1 MDNVLNNVAD
11 TNESNAVNAVSAA
24 SAASA
29 ASVVADCDTGIQDK
43 KSKAVAKNIDTNKVL
58 EYFKES
64 IDTTNSYTLDEY
76 KKLITTAFKEA
87 AKKTSKRTSKSGN
100 GSGGGEVVK
109 REPTKYNI
117 FVKEEILKLKAENPD
132 KQYKDLMKMAADK
145 WNENKLAV

>member
-11 TNESNAVNAVSAA
+11 TNESNASVAGVTNGSVA
-24 SAASA
+24 SGTDSR
-29 ASVVADCDTGIQDK
+29 IQEK
-43 KSKAVAKNIDTNKVL
+43 KTKAVAKNVDTNKVL

-64 IDTTNSYTLDEY
+64 IDSTNSYTLDEY
-76 KKLITTAFKEA
+76 KKLITAAFKEA
-87 AKKTSKRTSKSGN
+87 SKKTKRSGS
-100 GSGGGEVVK
+100 GTSGGGAAGGDVVK

-145 WNENKLAV
+145 WNENKLTA

>member
-11 TNESNAVNAVSAA
+11 TNESRA
-24 SAASA
+24 SG
-29 ASVVADCDTGIQDK
+29 SVVADSDAGIQDK
-43 KSKAVAKNIDTNKVL
+43 KSKAVVKNIDTNKVL

-64 IDTTNSYTLDEY
+64 IDTSNSYTLDEY

>member
-1 MDNVLNNVAD
+1 MDNVLNNIAD
-11 TNESNAVNAVSAA
+11 KNESNAVNAVNAV
-24 SAASA
+24 
-29 ASVVADCDTGIQDK
+29 SVVADCDTGIQDK
-43 KSKAVAKNIDTNKVL
+43 KSKAVAKNVDTNKVL

-100 GSGGGEVVK
+100 SSGGGEVVK

>member
-11 TNESNAVNAVSAA
+11 TNESNAVNAVNAASVA
-24 SAASA
+24 SAA
-29 ASVVADCDTGIQDK
+29 ADCDTGIQDK

>member
-1 MDNVLNNVAD
+1 MDNVLDNVLD
-11 TNESNAVNAVSAA
+11 NVGGAVIS
-24 SAASA
+24 SDSPE
-29 ASVVADCDTGIQDK
+29 IQDK

-100 GSGGGEVVK
+100 SSGGGEVVK

>member
-1 MDNVLNNVAD
+1 MDNVAD
-11 TNESNAVNAVSAA
+11 TNESNGAC
-24 SAASA
+24 
-29 ASVVADCDTGIQDK
+29 VVAYCDTRIQDK
-43 KSKAVAKNIDTNKVL
+43 KSKADAKNVDTNKVL

-64 IDTTNSYTLDEY
+64 IDSTNSYTLDEY

-100 GSGGGEVVK
+100 GSGSGEVVK

>member
-1 MDNVLNNVAD
+1 MDNVLNNIAD
-11 TNESNAVNAVSAA
+11 KNESNAVNV
-24 SAASA
+24 
-29 ASVVADCDTGIQDK
+29 ASVASVASVAADCDTGIQDK
-43 KSKAVAKNIDTNKVL
+43 KSKAVAKNVDTNKVL

-76 KKLITTAFKEA
+76 KKLITMAFKEA

>member
-1 MDNVLNNVAD
+1 MDNVLNNIAD
-11 TNESNAVNAVSAA
+11 KNESNAVSAV
-24 SAASA
+24 
-29 ASVVADCDTGIQDK
+29 SVVADCDTGIQDK
-43 KSKAVAKNIDTNKVL
+43 KSKAVAKNVDTNKVL

-100 GSGGGEVVK
+100 SSGGGEVVK

>member
-1 MDNVLNNVAD
+1 MDNVLDNVLD
-11 TNESNAVNAVSAA
+11 NVGGAVIS
-24 SAASA
+24 SDSPE
-29 ASVVADCDTGIQDK
+29 IQDK

>member
-1 MDNVLNNVAD
+1 MDNVLNNIAD
-11 TNESNAVNAVSAA
+11 TNESNESNAVNAA
-24 SAASA
+24 SV
-29 ASVVADCDTGIQDK
+29 ASVVADSDAGIQDK

>member
-11 TNESNAVNAVSAA
+11 TNESNA
-24 SAASA
+24 
-29 ASVVADCDTGIQDK
+29 SVVADSDAGIQDK
-43 KSKAVAKNIDTNKVL
+43 KSKAVAKNVDTNKVL

>member
-1 MDNVLNNVAD
+1 MDNVLNNV
-11 TNESNAVNAVSAA
+11 EGAVNASD
-24 SAASA
+24 SPE
-29 ASVVADCDTGIQDK
+29 IQEK
-43 KSKAVAKNIDTNKVL
+43 KSKAVVKNVDTNKVL

-64 IDTTNSYTLDEY
+64 IDSTNSYTLDEY
-76 KKLITTAFKEA
+76 KKLITAAFKEA
-87 AKKTSKRTSKSGN
+87 AKKTSKRSSKS
-100 GSGGGEVVK
+100 SEEVVK

>member
-1 MDNVLNNVAD
+1 MDNVLDNV
-11 TNESNAVNAVSAA
+11 EGVVNS
-24 SAASA
+24 SDSPE
-29 ASVVADCDTGIQDK
+29 IQDK
-43 KSKAVAKNIDTNKVL
+43 KTKAVAKNVDTNKVL

-64 IDTTNSYTLDEY
+64 IDSTNSYTLDEY
-76 KKLITTAFKEA
+76 KKLITAAFKEA
-87 AKKTSKRTSKSGN
+87 SKKTSKRSSKSGD
-100 GSGGGEVVK
+100 EVVK

>member
-11 TNESNAVNAVSAA
+11 TNESNAVNAVNAA
-24 SAASA
+24 
-29 ASVVADCDTGIQDK
+29 ADCDTGIQDK

>member
-1 MDNVLNNVAD
+1 MDNVLDNVGG
-11 TNESNAVNAVSAA
+11 AVIS
-24 SAASA
+24 SDSPE
-29 ASVVADCDTGIQDK
+29 IQDK
-43 KSKAVAKNIDTNKVL
+43 KSKAVAKNVDTNKVL

>member
-1 MDNVLNNVAD
+1 MDNVLDNVGG
-11 TNESNAVNAVSAA
+11 AVIS
-24 SAASA
+24 SDSPE
-29 ASVVADCDTGIQDK
+29 IQDK